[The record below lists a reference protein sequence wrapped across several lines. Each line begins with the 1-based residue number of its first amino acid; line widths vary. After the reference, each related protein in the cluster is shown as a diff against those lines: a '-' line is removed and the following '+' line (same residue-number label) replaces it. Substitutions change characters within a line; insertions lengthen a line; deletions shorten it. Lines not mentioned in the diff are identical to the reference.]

1 MAELSTRSK
10 IALARTA
17 RSAVSLGR
25 RMCGASDRALVT
37 RRGLRWD
44 LDLAEGIDFAIY
56 LLGGFELRTLGL
68 YERLVRPGSVVLD
81 VGANIGAHTLP
92 LAELVGASGRVV
104 AFEPTKF
111 AFDKLT
117 RNLLLNPLLAARV
130 TPMQM
135 ALLGSDDAEVP
146 GTIYSSWP
154 LAREHG
160 LHEVHGG
167 RLCST
172 EGARAATLDRVI
184 ESLELSQWDFMKLD
198 VDGHEPDVIRGAA
211 RSLARFRPTILMEWA
226 PSCFEGMDD
235 AVDEALRVLR
245 DCGYTFTAVG
255 ERDALE
261 LTRAALASVVQPGAS
276 RNLVLRAAAL

>member
-1 MAELSTRSK
+1 
-10 IALARTA
+10 
-17 RSAVSLGR
+17 
-25 RMCGASDRALVT
+25 
-37 RRGLRWD
+37 
-44 LDLAEGIDFAIY
+44 
-56 LLGGFELRTLGL
+56 
-68 YERLVRPGSVVLD
+68 
-81 VGANIGAHTLP
+81 
-92 LAELVGASGRVV
+92 
-104 AFEPTKF
+104 
-111 AFDKLT
+111 
-117 RNLLLNPLLAARV
+117 
-130 TPMQM
+130 
-135 ALLGSDDAEVP
+135 
-146 GTIYSSWP
+146 
-154 LAREHG
+154 
-160 LHEVHGG
+160 
-167 RLCST
+167 
-172 EGARAATLDRVI
+172 VI